1 MGKLPILHRRR
12 LFGTKPDIVLT
23 VGIFFAVL
31 GAAFLHASWNALIKT
46 GTSKQSAMMILAIC
60 QAGIGATIALWRG
73 WPVAAAWP
81 WLIGSGVIHMFYQ
94 LFLSYA
100 YQYGDLSRVYP
111 IARGAAPVIVLVISG
126 LFLSDTISTPELAG
140 ILVLGAGILLMARGV
155 LAQGE
160 PRKLLPFALGSAV
173 ATAGYSITDG
183 MGARAA
189 GDPVLY
195 VGWLMVVAG
204 LFYVPVAIAINGAS
218 LLRAPPRSWAMGLLA
233 GALSLGAYA
242 IAVWAMTQAPIA
254 VVAAVRETSI
264 LFAVLIGW
272 LVFGEKMTRS
282 KGLAAAIIVAGV
294 VLTRL

>member
-1 MGKLPILHRRR
+1 MTIG
-12 LFGTKPDIVLT
+12 V
-23 VGIFFAVL
+23 FFAVL

-46 GTSKQSAMMILAIC
+46 GTSKQSAMLILAIC
-60 QAGIGATIALWRG
+60 QAGIGVIIALWRG

-81 WLIGSGVIHMFYQ
+81 WLLGSGVIHMFYQ

-100 YQYGDLSRVYP
+100 YEHGDLSRVYP
-111 IARGAAPVIVLVISG
+111 IARGAAPMIVLALSS
-126 LFLSDTISTPELAG
+126 LFLADTITSQEFAG
-140 ILVLGAGILLMARGV
+140 IVVLGAGILLMAHGV
-155 LAQGE
+155 FKDGE
-160 PRKLLPFALGSAV
+160 SRKLLPFALGSAV

-195 VGWLMVVAG
+195 VGWLMIVAG
-204 LFYVPVAIAINGAS
+204 AFYVPVAIAIKSTS
-218 LLRAPPRSWAMGLLA
+218 LLRATPRGWAMGLLA
-233 GALSLGAYA
+233 GALSLGAYS
-242 IAVWAMTQAPIA
+242 IAVWAMTKAPIA

-272 LVFGEKMTRS
+272 LVFGERMTSS
-282 KGLAAAIIVAGV
+282 KGLAAVVIVAGV

>member
-1 MGKLPILHRRR
+1 MTI
-12 LFGTKPDIVLT
+12 
-23 VGIFFAVL
+23 GIFFAVL

-46 GTSKQSAMMILAIC
+46 GTSKQSAMLILAIC
-60 QAGIGATIALWRG
+60 QAGIGAIIALWRG

-81 WLIGSGVIHMFYQ
+81 WLLGSGVIHMFYQ

-100 YQYGDLSRVYP
+100 YQHGDLSRVYP
-111 IARGAAPVIVLVISG
+111 IARGAAPMIVLILSS
-126 LFLSDTISTPELAG
+126 LFLTDQITTHEFAG
-140 ILVLGAGILLMARGV
+140 IVVLGAGILLMAHGV
-155 LAQGE
+155 FTGGE
-160 PRKLLPFALGSAV
+160 QRKLLPFALGSAV

-189 GDPVLY
+189 GDPILY

-204 LFYVPVAIAINGAS
+204 VFYVPVAIALKGPG
-218 LLRAPPRSWAMGLLA
+218 LLRASRRAWAMGMAA

-242 IAVWAMTQAPIA
+242 IAVWAMTVAPIA

-272 LVFGEKMTRS
+272 LVFDEKMTRS
-282 KGLAAAIIVAGV
+282 KGLAAVIIVSGV